1 MFYKFKIV
9 KDGLKFLGTSRV
21 SEEYKKNIIYI
32 SESDIGKISPE
43 IITNPSSLKEV
54 I

>member
-9 KDGLKFLGTSRV
+9 KDGLKFLGTSRI
-21 SEEYKKNIIYI
+21 SENKKNIIYI